1 MVDSAWIHGATQP
14 IVNSGNLGSPYGY
27 YFWIYPAYGAY
38 AADGHGGQRIMVFPE
53 KKLVIVYTAWGYT
66 DGDLWDHFNEVAD
79 LISGSCF

>member
-53 KKLVIVYTAWGYT
+53 IKLVIVYTAWGYT